1 MIAAHYR
8 LSFQLQDLVKKILWV
23 LEEEKLSLVFIT
35 GNIFPLQINHQSDDV
50 GLMTALQVASHEG
63 HFDSV
68 KLLVEA
74 KADLE
79 LEDKDGDRA
88 LAFSVI
94 G

>member
-1 MIAAHYR
+1 MHISTVIFIKQVQNGAI
-8 LSFQLQDLVKKILWV
+8 LQV
-23 LEEEKLSLVFIT
+23 
-35 GNIFPLQINHQSDDV
+35 NHQSDDAGKV
-50 GLMTALQVASHEG
+50 SALQAASHEG
-63 HFDSV
+63 HLDIV